1 MKKAELEKSQ
11 PMEKQILTE
20 ESMSPEEL
28 PKTKTPKTLPKV
40 DIKNL
45 ISTIILKFKNLK
57 RPKPI
62 VLITLTVSI
71 ILVFVAILLLST
83 RQPKPQPQTTVKI
96 VIPTPSTPKNEELD
110 NIKKEISIF
119 SNELIS
125 LDSQLNSIEFPKIDL
140 DINFD

>member
-1 MKKAELEKSQ
+1 MKKAEYEKPQ

-20 ESMSPEEL
+20 EGIPSEEL
-28 PKTKTPKTLPKV
+28 PKTKTSKTLPKV

-45 ISTIILKFKNLK
+45 LSIMILKFKNLK
-57 RPKPI
+57 KPKPI

-71 ILVFVAILLLST
+71 ILVFIAILLLSA
-83 RQPKPQPQTTVKI
+83 RQPSQQPQTTVKI
-96 VIPTPSTPKNEELD
+96 VIPTPNTPKDEELD
-110 NIKKEISIF
+110 NIKKEVSIF
-119 SNELIS
+119 SSELTS

>member
-45 ISTIILKFKNLK
+45 LLNIILKFKNLK
-57 RPKPI
+57 KPKPI

-96 VIPTPSTPKNEELD
+96 VIPTPSTPKDEELD

>member
-20 ESMSPEEL
+20 ENTSPEEL

-45 ISTIILKFKNLK
+45 LLNIILKFKNLK
-57 RPKPI
+57 KPKPI

-96 VIPTPSTPKNEELD
+96 VIPTPSTPKDEELD

>member
-96 VIPTPSTPKNEELD
+96 VIPTPSTPKDEELD